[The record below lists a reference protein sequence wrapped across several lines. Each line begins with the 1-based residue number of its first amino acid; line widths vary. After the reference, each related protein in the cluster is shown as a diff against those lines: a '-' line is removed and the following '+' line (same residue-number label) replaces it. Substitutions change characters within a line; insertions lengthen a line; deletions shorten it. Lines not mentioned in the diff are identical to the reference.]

1 MDRLAK
7 VISFAGNGG
16 WPETGGNASVFD
28 LQMLLSK
35 VQGYATAF
43 AGTLQDIPRS

>member
-1 MDRLAK
+1 MRQNTSEVLQET
-7 VISFAGNGG
+7 AGGG
-16 WPETGGNASVFD
+16 KQAETPVLLD

-43 AGTLQDIPRS
+43 AGILQDIPRT